1 MTNEKGQFKKILL
14 YYYSVLLAVIFSVFM
29 ICGTATAT
37 SPEASVAS
45 PKVVG
50 NPYEL
55 APGSNFFQ
63 GCVGSC
69 MCPVQEVGQIE
80 GTFELI
86 PLRPTPLFTQ
96 YRLVNIHWTVFNWTG
111 VVHKIM
117 GSGIYQIGGEVARMH
132 QLILNLSIDGT
143 PIHFNSGLIPDE
155 SQFPNIAITVDQG
168 KKCYDIWLD
177 IVANPT
183 ATATPPCM
191 KNGDCSLNEFCLF
204 PEGTCSG
211 PGVCIPKP
219 DACPMYC
226 LSPPLC
232 GCDMRAYCNQCM
244 AYSNGVSILS
254 TAGCKQNV
262 LAPGGNSNGDVLR

>member
-1 MTNEKGQFKKILL
+1 MRQKGWTFRKVLCSGCLLFLVIVGLIL
-14 YYYSVLLAVIFSVFM
+14 

-37 SPEASVAS
+37 SPGASVAA
-45 PKVVG
+45 PTVVG
-50 NPYEL
+50 NSYEL

-96 YRLVNIHWTVFNWTG
+96 YRLVNIHWTVVANQTG
-111 VVHKIM
+111 MVVHEIM
-117 GSGIYQIGGEVARMH
+117 GSGMYQTGGKVARRH
-132 QLILNLSIDGT
+132 QLILDLTIDGT
-143 PIHFNSGLIPDE
+143 PTYFNSGLIPDE
-155 SQFPNIAITVDQG
+155 SQFPNIAITVDRG

-204 PEGTCSG
+204 PEGNCSG
-211 PGVCIPKP
+211 PGVCTPKP
-219 DACPMYC
+219 DVCPMYC

-232 GCDMRAYCNQCM
+232 GCDMRAYCNQCI

-254 TAGCKQNV
+254 TSGCKQ
-262 LAPGGNSNGDVLR
+262 